1 MELYLPTPVEFPAF
15 PYDPP
20 YDIQTSLMRHLYE
33 SIEQRKVTIVES
45 PTGTGKTLSLLCAS
59 LTWLADEKERARK
72 GKMKEAV
79 GANGTGAKDWVIEQT
94 LARVRR
100 ELEAN
105 DREYEE
111 RLAQARKREE
121 IMRRAA
127 KGKATKR
134 QKLTHH
140 AGVKDK
146 PKEEDDDDDQFLPE
160 TDQAP
165 DEGEM
170 HISPALRALMAKVD
184 KSSMSGSRH
193 LDGEEEITCTKIYYA
208 SRTHSQ
214 LAQVLPE
221 SSKLKLRA
229 KVSITNYHPSPQQT
243 VPQKRSLNSEPDDE
257 DECGIVPSAPVTRA
271 ISLGS
276 RKQLCINDQ
285 LRAKTRDLDE
295 ACRELLGEKEGK
307 RCQYL
312 PPIGEEDKM
321 LDFRDQILAS
331 PKDIEDLAT
340 AGRLAHTCP
349 YFGSRRAIPQAELVT
364 LPYNLLLQKSAREAL
379 GINLK
384 DQIVLID
391 EAHNLIPTLLSLS
404 TAILPYSTL
413 VTSFQQVCIY
423 VSRFKTRLSA
433 VNMLHLKRL
442 VVFLDALKKYVG
454 EWKDTRAKEKEKT
467 EIMTVAQLTERMGRK
482 VSGINLLEI
491 ESYLKRSKVA
501 RKIAGYSEKQAEK
514 ESDPTTKRQLRRGVI
529 PPLRI
534 VEDFMLSLTNMNTD
548 GRVTFTLVSI
558 PGKDDTVELKYQ
570 LLNPSPH
577 FMEVVEEAR
586 SVVLAGGTMS
596 PVSDVINQLFSSL
609 PLEKITSFSC
619 GHIIPEDNLQTLVVG
634 KGPTGGELEFK
645 SDKQGDSIVI
655 AQLGQ
660 VLLNFASI
668 VPAGMII
675 FFPSYKF
682 LNTAK
687 SVWVSSGTLAKFAT
701 KKEVFFE
708 PEESSQVEHVLQE
721 YGVAATKPMEGK
733 KGGAMLF
740 AVIGAKLSE
749 GLNFAD
755 DLARG
760 VVIVGLPFANLGSP
774 ELRERMKYVKRL
786 EEQRGPMPKEK
797 GQKDAAAELYE
808 NMCMNAVNQS
818 IGRAIRHRND
828 WASLLLL
835 DRRYGTA
842 SIRNKLPKWI
852 GGKVVITE
860 GFGQTVKE
868 MGAFFRNKRP

>member
-1 MELYLPTPVEFPAF
+1 MDLQLPIPESFPAF
-15 PYDPP
+15 PYSPP
-20 YDIQTSLMRHLYE
+20 YGIQTDLMRHLYE
-33 SIEQRKVTIVES
+33 SIEQKKVTIVES
-45 PTGTGKTLSLLCAS
+45 PTGTGKTLTLLCAS
-59 LTWLADEKERARK
+59 LSWLADEKERARK
-72 GKMKEAV
+72 GKMKE
-79 GANGTGAKDWVIEQT
+79 TRIYILAKDWVVEQT
-94 LARVRR
+94 LERVRR
-100 ELEAN
+100 ELEA
-105 DREYEE
+105 DEQEYET

-127 KGKATKR
+127 KGRVTKR
-134 QKLTHH
+134 
-140 AGVKDK
+140 
-146 PKEEDDDDDQFLPE
+146 PKVGRDDDKLQKNEDEDSQFLPE
-160 TDQAP
+160 TDQEAE
-165 DEGEM
+165 EGEI
-170 HISPALRALMAKVD
+170 HISPALRALMAKC
-184 KSSMSGSRH
+184 SSRTKSRH
-193 LDGEEEITCTKIYYA
+193 DPDSDGEITCTKVYYA

-221 SSKLKLRA
+221 LSKLKFAANPSVTNFHPKDNAIQQQISRKRA
-229 KVSITNYHPSPQQT
+229 
-243 VPQKRSLNSEPDDE
+243 LDDLLE
-257 DECGIVPSAPVTRA
+257 QDLPTSTKITRA
-271 ISLGS
+271 VSLGS

-285 LRAKTRDLDE
+285 LRGKARDLDE

-307 RCQYL
+307 RCEYL
-312 PPIGEEDKM
+312 PPIGEEEQM

-331 PKDIEDLAT
+331 PKDIEDLAA
-340 AGRLAHTCP
+340 AGRLTRTCP
-349 YFGSRRAIPQAELVT
+349 YFGSRRAIPQAELIT

-404 TAILPYSTL
+404 SAVLPYATL
-413 VTSFQQVCIY
+413 STSFQQVCAY

-442 VVFLDALKKYVG
+442 VVFLDSLKKYL
-454 EWKDTRAKEKEKT
+454 EQWKKARENEKEKS
-467 EIMTVAQLTERMGRK
+467 EVITVAQLIEGMSRK

-501 RKIAGYSEKQAEK
+501 RKIAGYADKMRENDAA
-514 ESDPTTKRQLRRGVI
+514 DPKRAIRKGAI
-529 PPLRI
+529 PPLHV
-534 VEDFMLSLTNMNTD
+534 VEDFLLSLTNTNTD
-548 GRVTFTLVSI
+548 GRINLTLVNL
-558 PGKDDTVELKYQ
+558 PGKESAVEIKYQ

-577 FMEVVEEAR
+577 FMEVVEDAR

-596 PVSDVINQLFSSL
+596 PISDVINQLFATL
-609 PLEKITSFSC
+609 APDKITSFSC
-619 GHIIPEDNLQTLVVG
+619 GHIIPEENLQTLVVG
-634 KGPTGGELEFK
+634 MGPTGAELEYK
-645 SDKQGDSIVI
+645 AKQQSDPVII

-660 VLLNFASI
+660 ILLNFANI

-682 LNTAK
+682 LNAAK
-687 SVWVSSGTLAKFAT
+687 GFWTGGGMLSKFSS

-708 PEESSQVEHVLQE
+708 PEDSSQVESVLQE
-721 YGVAATKPMEGK
+721 YGAAATQVDIYPKEGNK
-733 KGGAMLF
+733 RGAMLF

-774 ELRERMKYVKRL
+774 ELQERMKYVKRL
-786 EEQRGPMPKEK
+786 EAQRGTAKKEK

-818 IGRAIRHRND
+818 IGRAIRHRDD

-835 DRRYGTA
+835 DRRYGTT
-842 SIRNKLPKWI
+842 SVRNKLPKWI
-852 GGKVVITE
+852 GNKVKITE
-860 GFGQTVKE
+860 SFGQTVKE
-868 MGAFFRNKRP
+868 MGTFFRNKKS